1 MTTQFEQEIK
11 KIVDSMQLYI
21 NGIRNMNGYSYI
33 FSTYNEANTAFEEE
47 ISFPIVLNLLPTGGQ
62 GTVAANT
69 IKLAPH
75 CLVAFIDKLPTEER
89 TSADI
94 TLIVNEMIKA
104 AMKFISK
111 VNESSYFE
119 NVLTFRWTSIG
130 LFDVKTAGIVLEIQL
145 KEKIGTQFC
154 KINQL

>member
-11 KIVDSMQLYI
+11 KVVDSMQLYI
-21 NGIRNMNGYSYI
+21 NGVRNVNGYSYV
-33 FSTYNEANTAFEEE
+33 FSTYNEVNAAFEEK
-47 ISFPIVLNLLPTGGQ
+47 ITFPIVLNLLSVGGQ
-62 GTVAANT
+62 GIVAANT

-75 CLVAFIDKLPTEER
+75 CLVAFIDKLPT
-89 TSADI
+89 TDKTTADV
-94 TLIVNEMIKA
+94 TPVVTNMLIA

-119 NVLTFRWTSIG
+119 NVLQFRWSSIG
-130 LFDVKTAGIVLEIQL
+130 QFDVATAGVVLDIQL